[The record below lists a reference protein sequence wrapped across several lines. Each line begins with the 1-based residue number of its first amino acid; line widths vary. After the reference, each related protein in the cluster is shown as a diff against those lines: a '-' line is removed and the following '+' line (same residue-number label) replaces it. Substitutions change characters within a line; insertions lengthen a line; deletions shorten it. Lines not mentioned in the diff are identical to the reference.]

1 MPAEVS
7 KLAFKGG
14 VSSSACARKAAGCM
28 SSTAVSRLS
37 LTNSL
42 IVASLVKNL
51 GENGADLEIRLETVS
66 LLKDPADN
74 SFSVPLLAITL
85 VSRKQRGAA
94 ARIGYSC

>member
-1 MPAEVS
+1 
-7 KLAFKGG
+7 
-14 VSSSACARKAAGCM
+14 
-28 SSTAVSRLS
+28 
-37 LTNSL
+37 
-42 IVASLVKNL
+42 VASLVTNL

-94 ARIGYSC
+94 TRIGYSC